1 MKYAP
6 KIEDIAKNPGG
17 KAKKAKGRTK
27 SMKSSQT
34 GDLGDDQ
41 ILNEVEA
48 DEIIAEQQKKV
59 QEEALKKQ

>member
-1 MKYAP
+1 
-6 KIEDIAKNPGG
+6 
-17 KAKKAKGRTK
+17 
-27 SMKSSQT
+27 MKSSQT
-34 GDLGDDQ
+34 GDLGEDQ